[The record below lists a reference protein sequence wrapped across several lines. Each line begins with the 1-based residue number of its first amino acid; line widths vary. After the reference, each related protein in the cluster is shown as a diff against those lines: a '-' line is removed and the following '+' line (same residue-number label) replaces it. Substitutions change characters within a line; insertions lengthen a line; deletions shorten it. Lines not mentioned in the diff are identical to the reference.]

1 MAICMH
7 GVSWYISGGVK
18 VNLRDGGVVQMNH
31 AFIIC
36 DSIDICKRACGEL
49 SQQLQNECKRYGKDT
64 RCSVDTYTSLP
75 CWAHIPT
82 RGCAQTW
89 K

>member
-1 MAICMH
+1 MAICM
-7 GVSWYISGGVK
+7 GSAGTSGGVK

-49 SQQLQNECKRYGKDT
+49 SQQLYKMNANVMEKTPGA
-64 RCSVDTYTSLP
+64 V
-75 CWAHIPT
+75 
-82 RGCAQTW
+82 
-89 K
+89 